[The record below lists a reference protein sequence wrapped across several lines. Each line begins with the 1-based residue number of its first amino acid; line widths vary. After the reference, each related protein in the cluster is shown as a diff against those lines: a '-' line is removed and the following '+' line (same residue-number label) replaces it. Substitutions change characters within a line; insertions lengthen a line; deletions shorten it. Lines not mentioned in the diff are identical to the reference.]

1 MPWDAR
7 SRPTLRAS
15 SSVSPAINRST
26 RVRPRGLVSKTSRTF
41 GLSAVPTTAR
51 RVMFMISLHCARHTG
66 RERRYR
72 RHLRRMNTIP
82 TTQCTYPGSGI
93 RHPVEDGSGSPR
105 LRIGAKPL
113 PGKRIEILVKTTL
126 TDLRQGVLAQ
136 LVSDVELADS
146 CPRPPEQP

>member
-1 MPWDAR
+1 
-7 SRPTLRAS
+7 
-15 SSVSPAINRST
+15 
-26 RVRPRGLVSKTSRTF
+26 
-41 GLSAVPTTAR
+41 
-51 RVMFMISLHCARHTG
+51 
-66 RERRYR
+66 
-72 RHLRRMNTIP
+72 MNTIP

-146 CPRPPEQP
+146 CPRPPAQPVHHRPNRPSPVSRRVERRLLRTRACRQRPPEIRVAQERPGTPQVRQGGAASRRELTGHDRRECGDGADRDTL